1 MRHEAGM
8 ATTEYPVE
16 RIDCLPENIKKNVL
30 GEKLAGWVVKIDKTK
45 IHQVWLFWNQ
55 YIFVI
60 IFFLS
65 KNGN

>member
-30 GEKLAGWVVKIDKTK
+30 GEKLAGWV
-45 IHQVWLFWNQ
+45 
-55 YIFVI
+55 
-60 IFFLS
+60 LS
-65 KNGN
+65 LD

>member
-45 IHQVWLFWNQ
+45 IHQVILFWN
-55 YIFVI
+55 
-60 IFFLS
+60 
-65 KNGN
+65 K

>member
-30 GEKLAGWVVKIDKTK
+30 GEKLAGWVVKIDKQK
-45 IHQVWLFWNQ
+45 C
-55 YIFVI
+55 IFGI
-60 IFFLS
+60 IFPQ
-65 KNGN
+65 KNGNYF